1 MAVNDGN
8 RSIGQLLN
16 TVERF
21 DPNSGKCSL
30 LEGTM
35 KECRTYA
42 AAATHNGKIHVSGGR
57 ANAKLALAPSGAF
70 FNGPFVEG
78 FERLSFELGT

>member
-1 MAVNDGN
+1 MG
-8 RSIGQLLN
+8 IGQLGQLLN
-16 TVERF
+16 SVERF

-35 KECRTYA
+35 KERRAYA

-70 FNGPFVEG
+70 FNGPFVEE
-78 FERLSFELGT
+78 FEWLSFEHGIFCF